1 MKKAWNQLVETIK
14 ARDYTN
20 REAVLSALLLFL
32 LGIVLGIFFS
42 PNKSTMIGSN
52 NGNNNKGAFDK
63 RLLEEEEEVED
74 KKNN

>member
-14 ARDYTN
+14 TRNYTN

-42 PNKSTMIGSN
+42 PRKSTMIGSN

-63 RLLEEEEEVED
+63 RILEDEEQDED
-74 KKNN
+74 KETN